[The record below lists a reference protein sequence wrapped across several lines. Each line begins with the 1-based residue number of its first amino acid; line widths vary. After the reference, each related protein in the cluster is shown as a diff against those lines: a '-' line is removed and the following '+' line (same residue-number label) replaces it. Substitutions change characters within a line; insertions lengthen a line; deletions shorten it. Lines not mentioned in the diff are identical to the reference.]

1 MRCHRVLKWGP
12 RPKDTLAL
20 AWKPRGPAAC
30 PASFVTSQEHLWG
43 TKRVKG
49 VGSLCTQS
57 PPFDHPCQPR
67 PSQAREQPH
76 DRTGL
81 EAPLAPTSKVTRP
94 LCCGLGASSPV
105 PSGPSYF
112 QLLLPEDRT
121 VPLCACG
128 GHDRT
133 RPGDWLLW
141 CCFHSRVR
149 PQEQPL
155 SGPARWACHLPGPL
169 KEALPPPGMA

>member
-20 AWKPRGPAAC
+20 AWKPRGSAAH

-57 PPFDHPCQPR
+57 PHFDHPCQPR
-67 PSQAREQPH
+67 PSQAREHPH

-94 LCCGLGASSPV
+94 LCCRGLGASSPV

-112 QLLLPEDRT
+112 QLLLAPF
-121 VPLCACG
+121 VCLWGA
-128 GHDRT
+128 HNHT
-133 RPGDWLLW
+133 RPGDWLL
-141 CCFHSRVR
+141 CCSHSRVW

-155 SGPARWACHLPGPL
+155 DGPARWACHLPGPL